1 MGVGDGWRRG
11 WWGVE
16 LLKDTFECDIVAF
29 QRLLF
34 RQSERELQTRE
45 DEGAC
50 NPKRVNT
57 SYSRVGMRPLR
68 ERSVREGPP
77 GRDAADMKGA
87 CNPLP
92 MGQRRSLK
100 PGRLKGRDVAGLARN
115 LPPLGHV
122 ILKPGVLI
130 LFQLSNHPPLSPLH
144 SPNLIHPEI
153 RLRGVKSRL
162 VLKQFL
168 GVFGVFTRGILHFL
182 PQEV

>member
-1 MGVGDGWRRG
+1 MKTRAHVIRKG
-11 WWGVE
+11 
-16 LLKDTFECDIVAF
+16 KHF
-29 QRLLF
+29 LF
-34 RQSERELQTRE
+34 PHRYATLA
-45 DEGAC
+45 GAIG
-50 NPKRVNT
+50 K
-57 SYSRVGMRPLR
+57 
-68 ERSVREGPP
+68 
-77 GRDAADMKGA
+77 GRDTWEGRGRHERRVQPAADGTA
-87 CNPLP
+87 V